1 MALRVCE
8 YCGKAWISGE
18 EEQDIPICPPCE
30 EELNGIYKLIWSYLR
45 DAASESGRSRKVS
58 AQALSE
64 EIGID
69 IRAIELLVKMGR
81 IQTDTSIDDK
91 SDEERKKYLDVLSK
105 VRMGLKGGAGDGD
118 KRQR

>member
-1 MALRVCE
+1 
-8 YCGKAWISGE
+8 
-18 EEQDIPICPPCE
+18 
-30 EELNGIYKLIWSYLR
+30 
-45 DAASESGRSRKVS
+45 
-58 AQALSE
+58 
-64 EIGID
+64 
-69 IRAIELLVKMGR
+69 MGR